1 MCIKYKIFSLR
12 FKTESVMSVEKS
24 TVQNNI
30 HNT

>member
-12 FKTESVMSVEKS
+12 FKTELMSVEKS